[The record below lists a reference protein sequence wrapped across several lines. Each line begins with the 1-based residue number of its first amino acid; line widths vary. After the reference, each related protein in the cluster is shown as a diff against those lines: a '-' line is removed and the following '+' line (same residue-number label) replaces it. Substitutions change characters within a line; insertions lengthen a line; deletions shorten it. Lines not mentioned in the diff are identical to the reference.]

1 MDFMATTNLFII
13 DARHLV
19 KPFARKRTRIP
30 SEQQLFLL
38 KLLMDSA
45 DPVHGYDMMK
55 SSDLGPGTLYGLLK
69 KLFDEGHLHR
79 HSQIVQGRCRISYQL
94 TDKGMHYAKRA
105 LLEAEL
111 ERGIAGVP
119 E

>member
-1 MDFMATTNLFII
+1 MDTRT
-13 DARHLV
+13 LV
-19 KPFARKRTRIP
+19 RPFGRKRTRIP

-38 KLLMDSA
+38 KLLVDSA

-69 KLFDEGHLHR
+69 KLFEEGHLHR

-94 TDKGMHYAKRA
+94 TEKGLHYAKRA

>member
-1 MDFMATTNLFII
+1 MAVTNLFIM
-13 DARHLV
+13 DTRTLV
-19 KPFARKRTRIP
+19 RPFGRKRTRIP

-38 KLLMDSA
+38 KLLVDSA

-69 KLFDEGHLHR
+69 KLFEEGHLHR

-94 TDKGMHYAKRA
+94 TEKGLHYAKRA